1 MSKTEQMRVRVEPE
15 IKTQASE
22 ILKELGLTLSD
33 AVSIYLRQVIQ
44 HRGLP
49 FDVKIPNAETM
60 AAIEELN
67 SGGGEKMTPEEFE
80 AWLKE

>member
-15 IKTQASE
+15 IKTQANE

-49 FDVKIPNAETM
+49 FDVKIPNAETI
-60 AAIEELN
+60 AAIEE
-67 SGGGEKMTPEEFE
+67 SRRGEGERMTLEEFRASLLE
-80 AWLKE
+80 